1 MQVEGVHQL
10 GLPLQ
15 MVWINMLDRA
25 ILEEVTPGVSE
36 LVEVAPNQ
44 YEAKSD
50 IKLGPVRGSFK
61 GRLTMHDLVDQ
72 QSFVLSLAQDSAIGS
87 ANADIAVHLS
97 AIGDQTELR
106 YNGEARLTGVLGR
119 LGQRVL
125 GGVVN
130 SLAKQ
135 FFNDFEEKVKTKN
148 QEEV

>member
-1 MQVEGVHQL
+1 MQVEGAHQL
-10 GLPLQ
+10 DLPINV
-15 MVWINMLDRA
+15 VWANMLDRA

-61 GRLTMHDLVDQ
+61 GSLTIHDMVDQ

-87 ANADIAVHLS
+87 ANADITVKLS
-97 AIGDQTELR
+97 ANGDQTELR
-106 YNGEARLTGVLGR
+106 YSGDARLTGVLGR

-135 FFNDFEEKVKTKN
+135 FFNDFEEKMKTLN
-148 QEEV
+148 QEET